1 MLKTITKFVV
11 ERRRLVRQ
19 RRQQVIEEGDS
30 GDPEGQ
36 SKAPQREG
44 DNSDPSGHSEIPQ
57 REGTTA
63 ILRGIRRS
71 SNVRGTTATPQGTP
85 RSRRNLP
92 SHNSANRPRRR
103 FGAS

>member
-30 GDPEGQ
+30 GGPAGHSEV
-36 SKAPQREG
+36 PQHEG
-44 DNSDPSGHSEIPQ
+44 DNGDPSS
-57 REGTTA
+57 
-63 ILRGIRRS
+63 IRRS
-71 SNVRGTTATPQGTP
+71 SNVRGTTATPLGTP

-92 SHNSANRPRRR
+92 SHNSANRLRPR
-103 FGAS
+103 FGAR

>member
-19 RRQQVIEEGDS
+19 RRQQVIEEGTAVTLR
-30 GDPEGQ
+30 G
-36 SKAPQREG
+36 
-44 DNSDPSGHSEIPQ
+44 IP
-57 REGTTA
+57 RSRNVRGTTA

-71 SNVRGTTATPQGTP
+71 SNVKGTTATPQGTP

-92 SHNSANRPRRR
+92 SHNSANHPRPR
-103 FGAS
+103 FGAR